1 MTKNWLKTNHKTLL
15 RTGGSL
21 LSALLLAFLLSRN
34 WSEVR
39 TALREISP
47 LDLLAAF
54 GLILASRMFVTLR
67 WYTLLRS
74 GGVPI
79 SLPRAASLTFTGLFA
94 SNFLPTTIGGD
105 VVRLAGAM
113 QMGYDRAVCLA
124 SIAADRLVNM
134 TGMSLAAPLGFYQI
148 WLAAPLAAAST
159 AAAAPSLSPENRPGL
174 WQKGLAFV
182 RRALETLKLWLK
194 KPGFLLLALA
204 FALTH
209 MLCSFSANYIL
220 LHALGAELA
229 PWRIIG
235 IYSLAYFIGLI
246 PISINGYGW
255 QELTNSALLATLSGV
270 DPSIGATV
278 AIFHRLLMMIASLPG
293 AFTLPGILA
302 QIPKNE
308 PS

>member
-1 MTKNWLKTNHKTLL
+1 MTTNWLKTNRKTIL
-15 RTGGSL
+15 RAGGSL
-21 LSALLLAFLLSRN
+21 LSALLLAFLLARN
-34 WSEVR
+34 GSEVLA
-39 TALREISP
+39 ALRQVSP
-47 LDLLAAF
+47 FDLLAAF
-54 GLILASRMFVTLR
+54 GLILASRLFVTLR

-79 SLPRAASLTFTGLFA
+79 SFRNTASLTFTGLFA

-113 QMGYDRAVCLA
+113 QMGCDRAISLA

-134 TGMSLAAPLGFYQI
+134 AGMSLAAPLGLYQV
-148 WLAAPLAAAST
+148 WLAAPLAASS
-159 AAAAPSLSPENRPGL
+159 AAAPNV
-174 WQKGLAFV
+174 WQKGWGFI
-182 RRALETLKLWLK
+182 RRALESLTLWLK

-204 FALTH
+204 FALAH
-209 MLCSFSANYIL
+209 MLCSFSANYVL

-235 IYSLAYFIGLI
+235 IYSLAYFVGLV

-255 QELTNSALLATLSGV
+255 QELTNSALLAALGGV

-278 AIFHRLLMMIASLPG
+278 AIFHRLLVMIASLPG

-302 QIPKNE
+302 QLPKDDE
-308 PS
+308 S

>member
-1 MTKNWLKTNHKTLL
+1 MTDNWLKKNRKTLL

-34 WSEVR
+34 WSEVLA
-39 TALREISP
+39 ALRQISP

-54 GLILASRMFVTLR
+54 GLIVASRLLVTLR

-79 SLPRAASLTFTGLFA
+79 SLQNTASLTFTGLFA

-134 TGMSLAAPLGFYQI
+134 AGMSLAAPLGLYQI
-148 WLAAPLAAAST
+148 WLAAPLSAASAAT
-159 AAAAPSLSPENRPGL
+159 APNLSPENRRGL

-182 RRALETLKLWLK
+182 RRTLASLTIWLK

-204 FALTH
+204 FALAH
-209 MLCSFSANYIL
+209 MLCSFSANYVL

-235 IYSLAYFIGLI
+235 IYSLAYFVGLI

-255 QELTNSALLATLSGV
+255 QELTNSALLATLGGV

-293 AFTLPGILA
+293 AFTLPGVLA
-302 QIPKNE
+302 QLPKDE
-308 PS
+308 QP

>member
-1 MTKNWLKTNHKTLL
+1 MTANWLQKNRKTLL
-15 RTGGSL
+15 RAGGSL
-21 LSALLLAFLLSRN
+21 LSALLLAFLLARN
-34 WSEVR
+34 GSEVLA
-39 TALREISP
+39 ALRQVSP

-54 GLILASRMFVTLR
+54 GLILASRLLVTLR

-79 SLPRAASLTFTGLFA
+79 SLRNTASLTFTGLFA

-113 QMGYDRAVCLA
+113 QMGCDRAISLA

-134 TGMSLAAPLGFYQI
+134 AGMSLAAPLGLYQV
-148 WLAAPLAAAST
+148 WLAAPLAAQS
-159 AAAAPSLSPENRPGL
+159 AAAPAL
-174 WQKGLAFV
+174 WQKGWGFV
-182 RRALETLKLWLK
+182 RRALESLTLWLK

-204 FALTH
+204 FALAH
-209 MLCSFSANYIL
+209 MLCSFSANYVL

-235 IYSLAYFIGLI
+235 IYSLAYFVGLI

-255 QELTNSALLATLSGV
+255 QELTNSALLATLGGV

-302 QIPKNE
+302 QLPKDD
-308 PS
+308 

>member
-1 MTKNWLKTNHKTLL
+1 MTANWLQTNRKTLL
-15 RTGGSL
+15 RAGGSL
-21 LSALLLAFLLSRN
+21 LSALLLAFLLARN
-34 WSEVR
+34 WSEVLA
-39 TALREISP
+39 ALRQVSP

-54 GLILASRMFVTLR
+54 GLILASRLFVTLR

-79 SLPRAASLTFTGLFA
+79 SLKNTASLTFTGLFA

-113 QMGYDRAVCLA
+113 QMGYDRAICLA

-134 TGMSLAAPLGFYQI
+134 AGMSLAAPLGLYQV
-148 WLAAPLAAAST
+148 WLAAPLTASAT
-159 AAAAPSLSPENRPGL
+159 AAPNLL
-174 WQKGLAFV
+174 QKGLAFV
-182 RRALETLKLWLK
+182 RRTLQSLTLWLK

-204 FALTH
+204 FALAH
-209 MLCSFSANYIL
+209 MLCSFSANYVLI
-220 LHALGAELA
+220 HALGAELA
-229 PWRIIG
+229 PWRVIG
-235 IYSLAYFIGLI
+235 IYSLAYFIGLV

-255 QELTNSALLATLSGV
+255 QELTNSALLATLGGV

-293 AFTLPGILA
+293 AFTLPGVLA
-302 QIPKNE
+302 QLPKDE
-308 PS
+308 QP

>member
-1 MTKNWLKTNHKTLL
+1 MLMTDHWLRKNRKTLL

-21 LSALLLAFLLSRN
+21 LSALLLAFLLARN
-34 WSEVR
+34 GSEVLA
-39 TALREISP
+39 ALRQLSL

-54 GLILASRMFVTLR
+54 GLILASRLFVTLR

-79 SLPRAASLTFTGLFA
+79 SLKNTASLTFTGLFA

-134 TGMSLAAPLGFYQI
+134 AGMSLAAPLGLYQV
-148 WLAAPLAAAST
+148 WLAAPLTASAT
-159 AAAAPSLSPENRPGL
+159 AAPNL

-182 RRALETLKLWLK
+182 RRTLQSLTLWLK

-204 FALTH
+204 FALAH
-209 MLCSFSANYIL
+209 MLCSFSANYVLI
-220 LHALGAELA
+220 HALGAELA
-229 PWRIIG
+229 PWRVIG
-235 IYSLAYFIGLI
+235 IYSLAYFVGLV

-255 QELTNSALLATLSGV
+255 QELTNSALLATLGGI
-270 DPSIGATV
+270 DPSLGATV

-293 AFTLPGILA
+293 ALTLPGVLA
-302 QIPKNE
+302 QLPKDE
-308 PS
+308 QP